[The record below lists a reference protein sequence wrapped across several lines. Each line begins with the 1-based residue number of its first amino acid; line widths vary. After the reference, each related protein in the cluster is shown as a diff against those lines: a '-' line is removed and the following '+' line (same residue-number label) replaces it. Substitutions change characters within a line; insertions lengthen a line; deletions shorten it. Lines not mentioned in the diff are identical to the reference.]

1 MTQVGGQAVI
11 EGVMMR
17 CRNRLSIAVRK
28 PDTEILLHEEE
39 LRTAGERWP
48 VLKLPVLRGMV
59 AFIEAL
65 ALGIRALT
73 FSANHALEEEEEE
86 LSGWQLT
93 LVMAVSLLL
102 GIALFFFLPTV
113 LVRLVAGERTGRPL
127 FLNLF
132 EGGIRIT
139 IFLTYIFA
147 ISRLKDVQRVFQYHG
162 AEHKAIFCYE
172 AKEPLTV
179 DNARRFSPLHPRCGT
194 SFLLLVMAVS
204 ILLFSFFG
212 WPNLLQRLILRLAL
226 LPLVAGISYEI
237 IRLAGRYRVFCWLTS
252 PGLWLQ
258 RLTTRE
264 PDDGQLEVAIAALKA
279 VVTEKQTGAPENV

>member
-1 MTQVGGQAVI
+1 MSQVGGQAVI

-17 CRNRLSIAVRK
+17 CSNRLSIAVRK
-28 PDTEILLHEEE
+28 PDSDILLHEEE

-48 VLKLPVLRGMV
+48 LLRLPVLRGMV
-59 AFIEAL
+59 AFVEAL
-65 ALGIRALT
+65 VLGIRALT

-93 LVMAVSLLL
+93 LTMGIALTL

-113 LVRLVAGERTGRPL
+113 LVRLFVGTREGMPIL
-127 FLNLF
+127 LNLF
-132 EGGIRIT
+132 EGGIRIS
-139 IFLTYIFA
+139 IFITYIFS

-162 AEHKAIFCYE
+162 AEHKSIFCYE
-172 AKEPLTV
+172 AGRPLTIE
-179 DNARRFSPLHPRCGT
+179 NARSFSPLHPRCGT

-212 WPNLLQRLILRLAL
+212 WPNLLQRLVLRLSL

-237 IRLAGRYRVFCWLTS
+237 IRLAARNRFFCWLTS

-264 PDDGQLEVAIAALKA
+264 PDDGQIEVALRALQA
-279 VVTEKQTGAPENV
+279 VVPEQTDRGA